1 MEIEIAN
8 SYDQLKDPEL
18 KIHQIITSI
27 QNSRYTI
34 ADGILSI
41 VICDEA
47 TICRI
52 HAQFLGDPSPTD
64 VITFPGKFNDNF
76 TGEIFISVD
85 QAKKNAHEFKTSF
98 DHEMTLYLVHGCLHL
113 HGLNDKTD
121 SEKNVMRKGEEELL
135 TKIKKEVQAPPFSLC

>member
-8 SYDQLKDPEL
+8 SYDELKNPEL

-27 QNSRYTI
+27 QNSSYTI

-41 VICDEA
+41 VICNEA

-52 HAQFLGDPSPTD
+52 HEQFLGDPSPTD
-64 VITFPGKFNDNF
+64 VITFPGDINDNF

-85 QAKKNAHEFKTSF
+85 QAKKNAHAFQTSI
-98 DHEMTLYLVHGCLHL
+98 DHELTLYLVHGCLHL
-113 HGLNDKTD
+113 YGLNDKTD
-121 SEKNVMRKGEEELL
+121 SEKNAMRKGEEELL
-135 TKIKKEVQAPPFSLC
+135 TRIKKEVQAPPFSLR